1 MCSVPSIFDVYSFFP
16 VGIIFEGN
24 NVSLLNIYILVGSV
38 PNTKWLSYINN

>member
-24 NVSLLNIYILVGSV
+24 NVSLLNIYIYGRFCAKYKV
-38 PNTKWLSYINN
+38 IIIH